1 MSTCPFDL
9 FIDLVQFDQEITKTT
24 RTHNDVLKKVAD
36 LEKQKQTFFDEIE
49 LLKRDVH
56 DAQKVVHEKELEM
69 AKLDN
74 READLKK
81 RLDDLENIKQYT
93 TLKKELDSVQGE
105 QRSREDALVTAWN
118 QLENVQRTLHQKKD
132 LIEQKITE
140 LEKVI
145 SAARKEAQGL
155 QDKLDAHAKERP
167 LKASLVNKE
176 WLEKYDMMHGRVEN
190 PVVEVVQGGC
200 GGCFYT
206 ITDQELARLKRRA
219 LLQCNSCY
227 RFLYDPE
234 VFDNKLAGYTR
245 QVAS

>member
-1 MSTCPFDL
+1 MSTSPFDL

-24 RTHNDVLKKVAD
+24 HAHNDALKKVVD
-36 LEKQKQTFFDEIE
+36 LEHKKQTFLDEIE
-49 LLKRDVH
+49 QLKRDVH
-56 DAQKVVHEKELEM
+56 DAQKIVHEKELEM
-69 AKLDN
+69 KKLDN

-93 TLKKELDSVQGE
+93 SLKKELDSVQGE
-105 QRSREDALVTAWN
+105 QRSREDVLVTAWN
-118 QLENVQRTLHQKKD
+118 QLENAQRNLQQKKD

-140 LEKVI
+140 LEKEI
-145 SAARKEAQGL
+145 SAARKDAQGL
-155 QDKLDAHAKERP
+155 QEKIDLYAKERP